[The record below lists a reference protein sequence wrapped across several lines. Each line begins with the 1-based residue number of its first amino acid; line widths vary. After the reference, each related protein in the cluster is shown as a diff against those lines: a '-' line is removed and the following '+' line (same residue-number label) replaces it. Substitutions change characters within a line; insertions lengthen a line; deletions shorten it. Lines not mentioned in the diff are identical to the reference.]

1 MVQVRVR
8 VAGRVELT
16 CKKRRSSHRS
26 THFCFRS
33 KKGVQVGS
41 GQKIPTHFSMYWR
54 KKNFN
59 KIFINMYVWVW
70 MNHMNKKLKIIGW
83 DRASWNSCHEFKIE
97 KTNAFVSGLR
107 LGWFGSSLHPP
118 ELWPNKNRVWQE
130 GNWPNPNI
138 WVLG

>member
-54 KKNFN
+54 KKKFN

-70 MNHMNKKLKIIGW
+70 MNHMNKRLKIIGW

-107 LGWFGSSLHPP
+107 LGWFRSSLHPP
-118 ELWPNKNRVWQE
+118 ELWPNTNRVWQE

-138 WVLG
+138 RVLG